1 MQADLNDGVGDLE
14 RTGPS
19 LTVMNLARHAA
30 VLWRFRLVT
39 ALGLLLGI
47 ALAIFATY
55 QVPSM
60 KPRGVETWSSE
71 SSLLVTQPGFP
82 EGRVILPAPIV
93 TDKDGDGVPDE
104 SAVKQQAFGDP
115 GRFTMLADLYAQLA
129 VSDQVLRRVP
139 EHPAPAQIQAVTVQS
154 TSGAI
159 TLPVIK
165 LSTMSDSPA
174 GAQRLN
180 AHMFDAL
187 RTDLEQGQAKNGV
200 PKDERV
206 ELSMLSRPTPPFM
219 VSGPSKTGAVL
230 ALMLCLIATIAV
242 THLLEALRNR
252 KTAAAGDEVVTE
264 FVDPWTLREG
274 EFADAEPRPVAVAQR
289 QR

>member
-1 MQADLNDGVGDLE
+1 
-14 RTGPS
+14 
-19 LTVMNLARHAA
+19 MNLARHAA

-47 ALAIFATY
+47 TLAIFATY

-60 KPRGVETWSSE
+60 QPRGVETWSSE
-71 SSLLVTQPGFP
+71 SSLLVTQSGFP
-82 EGRVILPAPIV
+82 EGRVILPTPIV
-93 TDKDGDGVPDE
+93 TDANGDGRPDE
-104 SAVKQQAFGDP
+104 PEVEQQEFADP

-129 VSDQVLRRVP
+129 VSDQVLSLVP
-139 EHPAPAQIQAVTVQS
+139 EKPAPAQIQAMTVQS

-165 LSTMSDSPA
+165 LTTMAATAA
-174 GAQRLN
+174 GAQQLN
-180 AHMFDAL
+180 RHMVEAL
-187 RTDLEQGQAKNGV
+187 RGHLEKEQAGNDIA
-200 PKDERV
+200 KDERV
-206 ELSMLSRPTPPFM
+206 QLSMLSRPTEPFM

-230 ALMLCLIATIAV
+230 AFVLCLIGTVAV

-252 KTAAAGDEVVTE
+252 RTAAATPEAVSE

-274 EFADAEPRPVAVAQR
+274 EFAEPRPVAVAQR
-289 QR
+289 RQ

>member
-1 MQADLNDGVGDLE
+1 
-14 RTGPS
+14 
-19 LTVMNLARHAA
+19 MNLARHAA

-55 QVPSM
+55 DVPSM
-60 KPRGVETWSSE
+60 KPRGAETWSSE

-82 EGRVILPAPIV
+82 EGRVVLPAPIV
-93 TDKDGDGVPDE
+93 VDKDGDGQPDE
-104 SAVKQQAFGDP
+104 PEVKQQQFADP

-139 EHPAPAQIQAVTVQS
+139 EHPAPAQIQAMTVQS

-159 TLPVIK
+159 TLPFIK
-165 LSTMSDSPA
+165 LTTMSDTAA
-174 GAQRLN
+174 GARKLN
-180 AHMFDAL
+180 INMVEAL
-187 RTDLEQGQAKNGV
+187 RGLLEEQQSDNNI

-206 ELSMLSRPTPPFM
+206 EVIVTSAPTAPFM
-219 VSGPSKTGAVL
+219 LSGPSKTGAIL
-230 ALMLCLIATIAV
+230 AFMLCLIGTIAV

-252 KTAAAGDEVVTE
+252 KTAATAGDEVVSE
-264 FVDPWTLREG
+264 FVDPWSLREG
-274 EFADAEPRPVAVAQR
+274 EFAEPERRPVAVAQR